1 MSARVRS
8 RAGSHADRSGDP
20 LDGLVNMFDLGVV
33 LAVAFLLAALAA
45 FKLTGVLNGQ
55 DTAVVTRPGSPD
67 QTIVAK
73 RGDHLEVTQLTGKQV
88 VGQGTRLGTVYRLND
103 GRLVYVSDA
112 GGATT
117 TTVAPRGG

>member
-73 RGDHLEVTQLTGKQV
+73 RGDHLEVTQLTY
-88 VGQGTRLGTVYRLND
+88 TRRPSFSRYTVPSRVPWPTTCLPVSCVSSRWSPRL
-103 GRLVYVSDA
+103 
-112 GGATT
+112 ATI
-117 TTVAPRGG
+117 V